1 MHHTERSEWLLSPLQ
16 RGDEVALV
24 ATSSALDNTD
34 NLLRGIS
41 ILDSWGLR
49 IRPDVISQ
57 RRWGYLAGRDDER
70 RSDFQAVPNA
80 PLLAC
85 ARGGWGAARL
95 LERPFVWQQG
105 WLLGFSDVTALL
117 CARMAAGVSGGVH
130 GPLIT
135 TLADEPEWS
144 QRRLHDLLF
153 GHPLPDLQGVSW
165 RGGVAVGPLLTL
177 NLTVASHL
185 IGTPFL
191 PDLSGVVLVIEDIG
205 EAPYRIDRMLTQW
218 RLAGLLQSLAG
229 LGFGRFLGCDH
240 ESDSGGFSLD
250 EVLRE
255 RTADLGI
262 PVVANL
268 LVGHGP
274 GGNAALPVGAIATL
288 DGDQG
293 VLSVGANPGVQPA
306 PQQPQ

>member
-1 MHHTERSEWLLSPLQ
+1 MGNTDRSGGLLSPLQ
-16 RGDEVALV
+16 RGDEVAVV
-24 ATSSALDNTD
+24 AASSALESSD
-34 NLLRGIS
+34 NLWRGIS

-57 RRWGYLAGRDDER
+57 RRWGYFAGRDEER
-70 RSDFQAVPNA
+70 RADFQSVPQA
-80 PLLAC
+80 SLLAC

-95 LERPFVWQQG
+95 LEQPFVWQPG

-117 CARMAAGVSGGVH
+117 CARMAAGMSGGVH

-153 GHPLPDLQGVSW
+153 GDPLLDLQGVSW
-165 RGGVAVGPLLTL
+165 RGGVASGPLLTL

-185 IGTPFL
+185 IGTSFL
-191 PDLSGVVLVIEDIG
+191 PDLTGVVLVVEDVG

-229 LGFGRFLGCDH
+229 LGFGRFLDCDDA
-240 ESDSGGFSLD
+240 SDSGGFRLE
-250 EVLRE
+250 EVLQE

-268 LVGHGP
+268 PVGHGP

-288 DGDQG
+288 NGDQG
-293 VLSVGANPGVQPA
+293 VLSVSANPGVQPA
-306 PQQPQ
+306 PLQPQ

>member
-1 MHHTERSEWLLSPLQ
+1 MHNRERSELLLSPLQ
-16 RGDEVALV
+16 SGDEVAVV
-24 ATSSALDNTD
+24 AASSALDNTD

-41 ILDSWGLR
+41 ILSRWGLR
-49 IRPDVISQ
+49 IRPEVISQ
-57 RRWGYLAGRDDER
+57 RRWGYLAGRDHER
-70 RSDFQAVPNA
+70 RGDFQSVPHA

-95 LERPFVWQQG
+95 LEQPLAWQPG

-153 GHPLPDLQGVSW
+153 GHSLSDLQGVPW
-165 RGGVAVGPLLTL
+165 QGGVAVGPLLTL

-191 PDLSGVVLVIEDIG
+191 PDLTGVVLVIEDIG

-229 LGFGRFLGCDH
+229 LGFGRFLGCDDA
-240 ESDSGGFSLD
+240 SDSGGFCLE

-262 PVVANL
+262 PMVANL

-293 VLSVGANPGVQPA
+293 VLRVGANPGVLPT
-306 PQQPQ
+306 PLQPQ

>member
-1 MHHTERSEWLLSPLQ
+1 MGNTDRSGGLLSPLQ
-16 RGDEVALV
+16 RGDEVAVV
-24 ATSSALDNTD
+24 AASSALESSD
-34 NLLRGIS
+34 NLWRGIS

-57 RRWGYLAGRDDER
+57 RRWGYFAGRDEER
-70 RSDFQAVPNA
+70 RADFQSVPQA
-80 PLLAC
+80 SLLAC

-95 LERPFVWQQG
+95 LEQPFVWQPG

-117 CARMAAGVSGGVH
+117 CARMAAGMSGGVH

-153 GHPLPDLQGVSW
+153 GDPLLDLQGVSW
-165 RGGVAVGPLLTL
+165 RGGVASGPLLTL

-185 IGTPFL
+185 IGTSFL
-191 PDLSGVVLVIEDIG
+191 PDLTGVVLVVEDVG

-229 LGFGRFLGCDH
+229 LGFGRFLDCDDA
-240 ESDSGGFSLD
+240 SDSGGFRLE
-250 EVLRE
+250 EVLQE

-268 LVGHGP
+268 PVGHGP

-288 DGDQG
+288 NGDQG
-293 VLSVGANPGVQPA
+293 GLSVSANPGVQPA
-306 PQQPQ
+306 LLQPQ